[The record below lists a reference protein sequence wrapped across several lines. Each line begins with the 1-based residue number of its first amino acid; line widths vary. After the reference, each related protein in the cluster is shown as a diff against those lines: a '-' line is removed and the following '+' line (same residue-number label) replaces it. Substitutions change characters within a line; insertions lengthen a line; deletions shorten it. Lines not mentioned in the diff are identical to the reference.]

1 MEFEGVP
8 LRKEEHN
15 ISRFV
20 NEVLF
25 EAVKNK
31 LETARESYAVYRSTM
46 EDLNKLL
53 KDMVDYAV
61 KNNWNLHE
69 LSDYS
74 LEGYLYDGKP
84 EIDEVMKKII
94 EMFGVP
100 EGEL

>member
-1 MEFEGVP
+1 MS
-8 LRKEEHN
+8 L
-15 ISRFV
+15 SA

-25 EAVKNK
+25 KAVKNK
-31 LETARESYAVYRSTM
+31 LQTARESYSKYRSTM

-53 KDMVDYAV
+53 KDMIDYAV
-61 KNNWNLHE
+61 KNNWNLQE

-74 LEGYLYDGKP
+74 IEGYLYDGKP

>member
-1 MEFEGVP
+1 MSS
-8 LRKEEHN
+8 N
-15 ISRFV
+15 V
-20 NEVLF
+20 NKVLF
-25 EAVKNK
+25 EAVERK
-31 LETARESYAVYRSTM
+31 LEKARESYAVYRSTM

-53 KDMVDYAV
+53 KDMIDYGV
-61 KNNWNLHE
+61 KNNWNIQE

-100 EGEL
+100 EEEL

>member
-1 MEFEGVP
+1 M
-8 LRKEEHN
+8 
-15 ISRFV
+15 SRSV

-31 LETARESYAVYRSTM
+31 LQTACESYSKYRSTM
-46 EDLNKLL
+46 EDLNTLL
-53 KDMVDYAV
+53 KDIADYAV
-61 KNNWNLHE
+61 MNNWNLQPT
-69 LSDYS
+69 SNYS
-74 LEGYLYDGKP
+74 IVGYLNDGKP

>member
-1 MEFEGVP
+1 MS
-8 LRKEEHN
+8 K
-15 ISRFV
+15 SV

-25 EAVKNK
+25 EAVERK

-61 KNNWNLHE
+61 KNNWNLQE

-100 EGEL
+100 EEEL

>member
-1 MEFEGVP
+1 M
-8 LRKEEHN
+8 
-15 ISRFV
+15 SRSV

-31 LETARESYAVYRSTM
+31 LQTARESYSKYRSTM
-46 EDLNKLL
+46 EDLNTLL
-53 KDMVDYAV
+53 KDMIDYAV
-61 KNNWNLHE
+61 KSNWNLQE

-74 LEGYLYDGKP
+74 IEGYLYDGKP

-100 EGEL
+100 EEEL

>member
-1 MEFEGVP
+1 M
-8 LRKEEHN
+8 
-15 ISRFV
+15 SRSV

-31 LETARESYAVYRSTM
+31 LQTARESYSKYRSTM
-46 EDLNKLL
+46 EDLNALL
-53 KDMVDYAV
+53 KDMIDYAV
-61 KNNWNLHE
+61 KSNWNLQE

-100 EGEL
+100 EEEL

>member
-1 MEFEGVP
+1 MY
-8 LRKEEHN
+8 R
-15 ISRFV
+15 SV

-31 LETARESYAVYRSTM
+31 LQTARESYSKYRSTM

-61 KNNWNLHE
+61 MNNWNLHD
-69 LSDYS
+69 LSAYS
-74 LEGYLYDGKP
+74 VDGYLYDGKP
-84 EIDEVMKKII
+84 EIGEVMKKII

>member
-1 MEFEGVP
+1 MS
-8 LRKEEHN
+8 K
-15 ISRFV
+15 SV

-31 LETARESYAVYRSTM
+31 LQTARESYAVYRSTM
-46 EDLNKLL
+46 EELNQLF

-61 KNNWNLHE
+61 KNNWNLQE
-69 LSDYS
+69 LSDYD

-84 EIDEVMKKII
+84 EIDDVMEKII

>member
-1 MEFEGVP
+1 MS
-8 LRKEEHN
+8 K
-15 ISRFV
+15 SV

-31 LETARESYAVYRSTM
+31 LETARKSYAVYLSAI
-46 EDLNKLL
+46 EALNKLL
-53 KDMVDYAV
+53 KDMIDYAV
-61 KNNWNLHE
+61 KNNWNLQE

-74 LEGYLYDGKP
+74 LEGYLYDGKS

-100 EGEL
+100 EEEL

>member
-1 MEFEGVP
+1 M
-8 LRKEEHN
+8 
-15 ISRFV
+15 SRSV

-25 EAVKNK
+25 KAVERK

-53 KDMVDYAV
+53 KDMIDYAV
-61 KNNWNLHE
+61 KNNWNLQE

-74 LEGYLYDGKP
+74 IEGYLYDGKP

>member
-1 MEFEGVP
+1 MY
-8 LRKEEHN
+8 R
-15 ISRFV
+15 SV

-31 LETARESYAVYRSTM
+31 LQTARESYSKYRSTM

-53 KDMVDYAV
+53 KDMIDYAV
-61 KNNWNLHE
+61 KNNWNLQE

-74 LEGYLYDGKP
+74 IEGYLYDGKP

>member
-1 MEFEGVP
+1 MS
-8 LRKEEHN
+8 K
-15 ISRFV
+15 SV

-25 EAVKNK
+25 EAVERK

-46 EDLNKLL
+46 EDLNQLL

-61 KNNWNLHE
+61 KNNWNLQE
-69 LSDYS
+69 PSDYDI
-74 LEGYLYDGKP
+74 EGYLYDGKP
-84 EIDEVMKKII
+84 EIDDVMEKNI